1 MRPEVIQDQ
10 KQSLKRMNNS
20 RKVKKCDSIIYIL
33 LPEVAWL
40 SDAPHNNN
48 KFKAIKQNFVKKN
61 GEPLIQK
68 KYGIISQH
76 VF

>member
-1 MRPEVIQDQ
+1 
-10 KQSLKRMNNS
+10 MNNS

-48 KFKAIKQNFVKKN
+48 KFKAIKQNFVKRN
-61 GEPLIQK
+61 GEPWIQK

>member
-1 MRPEVIQDQ
+1 MW
-10 KQSLKRMNNS
+10 LYY
-20 RKVKKCDSIIYIL
+20 YIL
-33 LPEVAWL
+33 LPEVTWL

-48 KFKAIKQNFVKKN
+48 KFKAIKQNFVKRN
-61 GEPLIQK
+61 GEPWIQK